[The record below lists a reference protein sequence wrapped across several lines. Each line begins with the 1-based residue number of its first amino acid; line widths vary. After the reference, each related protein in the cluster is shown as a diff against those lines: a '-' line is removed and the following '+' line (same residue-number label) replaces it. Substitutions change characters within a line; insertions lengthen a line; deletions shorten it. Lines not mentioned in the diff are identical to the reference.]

1 MIQSMTGYGKAV
13 HEDDVRCI
21 SVEVKSINA
30 KYADIT
36 LRLPEECSEQEITW
50 RNKVAGLLQCGKITL
65 SLSYACK
72 DTTLSSDPVD
82 PARFKAYYQMLQTL
96 AEEVG
101 APSSPLFQ
109 LALQLP
115 SVIVKTE
122 PTSDGKEDIQVLE
135 KVLQAALQQCENS
148 RKQEGA
154 ALYDALLAYLADIE
168 QGLAHVRQLG
178 PARHEVRKR
187 KLQEHVTQ
195 QMNNHPL
202 DHNRL
207 AQEMIYYIERL
218 DFAEEQVRL
227 AQHLTYFREVMQSPT
242 SEGKKLGFLAQEMGR
257 EINTIGSKA
266 QDATIQQEVVHMK
279 DALEKIK
286 EQLLNVL

>member
-1 MIQSMTGYGKAV
+1 MTGYGKAAY
-13 HEDDVRCI
+13 EDDGRCI

-36 LRLPEECSEQEITW
+36 LRLPKECLEQEITW
-50 RNKVAGLLQCGKITL
+50 RNKVASLLQRGKITL
-65 SLSYACK
+65 SLSYARK

-82 PARFKAYYQMLQTL
+82 PARFKAYYEMLQTL

-115 SVIVKTE
+115 GVMVKTA
-122 PTSDGKEDIQVLE
+122 PTLEDKEAIQVLE
-135 KVLQAALQQCENS
+135 NVLQTALQQCEDS

-168 QGLAHVRQLG
+168 QGLAYVRQLG
-178 PARHEVRKR
+178 PARHEVRKK

-195 QMNNHPL
+195 QMNDHPL
-202 DHNRL
+202 DHNRFV
-207 AQEMIYYIERL
+207 QEMIYYIERL
-218 DFAEEQVRL
+218 DFTEEQVRL
-227 AQHLTYFREVMQSPT
+227 AQHLTYFRKVMSSPT
-242 SEGKKLGFLAQEMGR
+242 SQGKKLGFLAQEMGR

-266 QDATIQQEVVHMK
+266 HDATIQQEVVHMK